1 MRIVVP
7 FTPGGSTDITARL
20 VGNRLQEIWGQSVV
34 IENKGGAGGNIGADN
49 VAHSEADGYSILIS
63 GPGMATNQFL
73 YPSLTYDPVGDFA
86 PVSMLITQP
95 NMMCVPNTSPAKSV
109 KEFIDFCNANKGK
122 VTYASS
128 GNGTTLHLSGELF
141 KRMAK
146 VEMTHI
152 PYRGG
157 APAINDLIPGRVD
170 VIFDNM
176 PSIISHVRS
185 GTVRGIA
192 VTTKDRVAHRE
203 GRADHRRDGA
213 GLRRGLVVRLL
224 RAGEDAE
231 GDRREDQRRHQ
242 CRAALSGGED
252 ALRGPRRGAEGLDGS
267 RARRVPQVGD
277 RQMGPGDQGRADQAG
292 ELREGHLPDNGPN
305 PALTSGLT
313 QRIAMM
319 FAPGDIELVSS
330 LLTDEC
336 SSKLTRF
343 PVLLDRIRYAV
354 LKLSGG
360 DLNELRKAIRVA
372 QQDWRNALVF
382 AGFAQSLD
390 AHKSWWPEKRN
401 APPG

>member
-1 MRIVVP
+1 MLNRRRFLSATVALAAPAVWPARGLAADYPTKPVRIVVP

-34 IENKGGAGGNIGADN
+34 IENKGGAGGNIGADT
-49 VAHSEADGYSILIS
+49 VAHAEADGYSILIS

-95 NMMCVPNTSPAKSV
+95 NMMCVPNASPAKSV

-146 VEMTHI
+146 VEMTHV

-192 VTTKDRVAHRE
+192 VTTKDRVGIVKDVPTIAE
-203 GRADHRRDGA
+203 TVPGYDVFSWFGFFVPAKTPKEIVAKINADTN
-213 GLRRGLVVRLL
+213 
-224 RAGEDAE
+224 
-231 GDRREDQRRHQ
+231 
-242 CRAALSGGED
+242 AALVWPAVKTRFEE
-252 ALRGPRRGAEGLDGS
+252 LGAVPKGS
-267 RARRVPQVGD
+267 TE
-277 RQMGPGDQGRADQAG
+277 G
-292 ELREGHLPDNGPN
+292 ELAAFLKSETDKWGPVIKDAQIRLDN
-305 PALTSGLT
+305 
-313 QRIAMM
+313 
-319 FAPGDIELVSS
+319 
-330 LLTDEC
+330 
-336 SSKLTRF
+336 
-343 PVLLDRIRYAV
+343 
-354 LKLSGG
+354 
-360 DLNELRKAIRVA
+360 
-372 QQDWRNALVF
+372 
-382 AGFAQSLD
+382 
-390 AHKSWWPEKRN
+390 
-401 APPG
+401 